1 MKSFYANEA
10 FCVGSGIDQS
20 PEAMKDMIKFAAE
33 IIKRSYSIVARDVA
47 TDQVV
52 AIAVCAIHV
61 SYKNTFNC

>member
-1 MKSFYANEA
+1 MKSLYVSEA

-20 PEAMKDMIKFAAE
+20 PEAMKDMIIFADE

-52 AIAVCAIHV
+52 GVAISVIHV
-61 SYKNTFNC
+61 SYKNIFNG